1 MKDLALLV
9 SVVIPVFRNAPSL
22 EELHARIVA
31 AVTAVPETSYEV
43 IYCDD
48 GSDDDSHGVL
58 QKIHSE
64 DPNAVV
70 VKLSRNFGQHS
81 ANAAAFEHAR
91 GDVVV
96 NMSAD
101 LQDPPEVITELINKI
116 VEGNDIVLATREK
129 TDETAFR
136 SFTSWLH
143 YRLVRISLPT
153 YPTGGFD
160 FWAVNKR
167 AFKAFRAFTD
177 INRRNQIDLLSI
189 GFKVAEISYEKRKRK
204 HGKSQYNFL
213 KRLDISFSQIFS
225 TATWPMRLA
234 AFFGF
239 LFTVSGF
246 LYALYL
252 VISFFFRET
261 AQPGWTSVIVIILLV
276 GGINSLMI
284 SLMGEYI
291 WRIYYETK
299 QRPLFFVDTIL
310 DRRAGAENDSDA

>member
-1 MKDLALLV
+1 MLV
-9 SVVIPVFRNAPSL
+9 SVVIPVFRNAQSL
-22 EELHARIVA
+22 EELHQRIVDAIGKVPGA
-31 AVTAVPETSYEV
+31 AYEV

-48 GSDDDSHGVL
+48 GSDDHSHSVL
-58 QKIHSE
+58 KSIHDK
-64 DPNAVV
+64 DPNTVV
-70 VKLSRNFGQHS
+70 VKLSKNFGQHS
-81 ANAAAFEHAR
+81 ANAAAFEHVR
-91 GDVVV
+91 GDIVV

-101 LQDPPEVITELINKI
+101 LQDPPEVISELIARI
-116 VEGNDIVLATREK
+116 VEGNDIVLATRQK
-129 TDETAFR
+129 TDETALR
-136 SFTSWLH
+136 SLTSWLH

-160 FWAVNKR
+160 FWAVNQR
-167 AFKAFRAFTD
+167 AFKAFRSFTD

-239 LFTVSGF
+239 LFTISGF
-246 LYALYL
+246 LYALFL
-252 VISFFFRET
+252 VVSFFFRDT

-310 DRRAGAENDSDA
+310 DRRAGVGHDSDT

>member
-1 MKDLALLV
+1 MLV
-9 SVVIPVFRNAPSL
+9 SIVIPVFRNAQSL
-22 EELHARIVA
+22 DELHERIVA
-31 AVTAVPETSYEV
+31 AIKAAGDADYEI

-48 GSDDDSHGVL
+48 GSDDQSLVVL
-58 QKIHSE
+58 SNIHKR
-64 DPNAVV
+64 DPGAVI
-70 VKLSRNFGQHS
+70 VKLSRNFGQHA
-81 ANAAAFEHAR
+81 ANAAAFEHVR
-91 GDVVV
+91 GDIVV

-101 LQDPPEVITELINKI
+101 LQDPPEVITELIGK
-116 VEGNDIVLATREK
+116 VREGNDIVLATRKK
-129 TDETAFR
+129 TDETPFR
-136 SFTSWLH
+136 RFTSWFH

-160 FWAVNKR
+160 FWAVNRR
-167 AFKAFRAFTD
+167 AFKAFRSFTD

-189 GFKVAEISYEKRKRK
+189 GFKVAEIPYEKRKRK
-204 HGKSQYNFL
+204 HGKSQYNFV
-213 KRLDISFSQIFS
+213 KRLDISLSQIFS

-239 LFTVSGF
+239 LFTISGF

-252 VISFFFRET
+252 IIGFFFRET

-299 QRPLFFVDTIL
+299 RRPLFFVDTIL
-310 DRRAGAENDSDA
+310 DRRTGVSDDSVS